1 MTGHSPFTWRLGWG
15 AEVFRVV
22 LYALILAV
30 FIRTF
35 LFQPFNIPSSSM
47 EDTLL
52 VGDYLF
58 VTKFSYGYS
67 KHTFPWSPNL
77 FSGRVWSGNPQ
88 RGDVAVF
95 KLPARPSEDYIKRIV
110 GLPGDRIQMIDGV
123 LHING
128 VPCKMQRIEDFVRIS
143 PYGYEERI
151 PRFVETLPNGVS
163 HHILD
168 RDPDYPGWDNT
179 QEFIVPAGHYFMM
192 GDNRDQSNDSRIPNS
207 GVGFVPEENLVG
219 RADLILFSTDGSA
232 KNWEVWKWPA
242 AFRYSR
248 LFQSIE

>member
-1 MTGHSPFTWRLGWG
+1 MDDIIPEERLGWAG
-15 AEVFRVV
+15 GVFRIVF
-22 LYALILAV
+22 YAMLLAV

-35 LFQPFNIPSSSM
+35 LFQPYNIPSSSM
-47 EDTLL
+47 EETLL

-77 FSGRVWSGNPQ
+77 FSGRVWTGAPE
-88 RGDVAVF
+88 RGDVVVF
-95 KLPARPSEDYIKRIV
+95 KLPARPTEDYIKRVV

-128 VPCKMQRIEDFVRIS
+128 VPCKLDKAEDFVRVTRD
-143 PYGYEERI
+143 GLTEHI
-151 PRFVETLPNGVS
+151 PRFLETLPNGAR
-163 HHILD
+163 HYILD
-168 RDPDYPGWDNT
+168 REPDYPGWDNT
-179 QEFIVPAGHYFMM
+179 QEFVVPARHYFMM
-192 GDNRDQSNDSRIPNS
+192 GDNRDQSNDSRIANS

-232 KNWEVWKWPA
+232 QNWEIWKWPSA
-242 AFRYSR
+242 LRYGRFLHGIS
-248 LFQSIE
+248 

>member
-1 MTGHSPFTWRLGWG
+1 MTGPSPFTWRLGWG

-22 LYALILAV
+22 FYALLLAV

-77 FSGRVWSGNPQ
+77 FSGRFWSGQPQ
-88 RGDVAVF
+88 RGDVVVF
-95 KLPARPSEDYIKRIV
+95 KLPARPSEDYIKRVV

-128 VPCKMQRIEDFVRIS
+128 VPCKMKRADDFVRVS

-151 PRFVETLPNGVS
+151 PRYIETLPNGVS
-163 HHILD
+163 HYVLD

-179 QEFIVPAGHYFMM
+179 QEFVVPAGHYFMM

-232 KNWEVWKWPA
+232 KNWEIWKWPA
-242 AFRYSR
+242 AIRYSR
-248 LFQSIE
+248 LFQSIG